1 LLQSPKMPVISSDPR
16 EFLNEYGFPLKP
28 PRDFELDGELA
39 EFASGHPTEWGSW
52 NVAIDY
58 SNEVEGDSKLLPT
71 SYYSA
76 LSSDGKLL
84 AISSSQERISIYDT
98 SSKELRSILEGSG
111 KIVFR
116 PNQRPEK
123 PGYTLLGSIS
133 HNGVSENRLILWD
146 LDQHGRLLDEE
157 EPIDTAAFATKA
169 MAAILPELL
178 TEHEWTEEFV
188 HTSRL
193 HAEFEKALS
202 RVAADH
208 RRKHHTVI
216 DNAQLGDFGSVP
228 FSNDGRLL
236 LYHSSIELTQ
246 HGNDKLLNVV
256 IYDIDA
262 GKELHSLSGHTN
274 AIMWSAISPDHERIA
289 TFARDGTLRM
299 YSVSTGELEWYT
311 GRSERQSWAAA
322 FAHDSKHIIWSSDGG
337 RLIQVFAVSDGHK
350 VSTFQEELS
359 DACRNFAWHPADQQV
374 AFLVGKHA
382 YVWRPFDGHDGTIT
396 QHFLLDDNNDE
407 NRMVVIQS
415 VMWMEAG
422 KLLSFELSEGTKFVY
437 DTQTNTKEVFMPPKD
452 TKYSSVDQGFYGVLR
467 NDDQPDFYLS
477 VDGDGKVRYWRPSV
491 PAFPWWVKDI
501 AQAAPVPRKVFPET
515 GKYVKVTKVPSKGA
529 RRNYASMSCW
539 VEKGAELWTAE

>member
-1 LLQSPKMPVISSDPR
+1 MPVISSNSR
-16 EFLNEYGFPLKP
+16 EFLNEHSFPLKP
-28 PRDFELDGELA
+28 SRDFELDGEPA
-39 EFASGHPTEWGSW
+39 EFASGHPKEWGSW

-58 SNEVEGDSKLLPT
+58 SNEVEGDSELLPT
-71 SYYSA
+71 NYYSA

-111 KIVFR
+111 KVVFR
-116 PNQRPEK
+116 PDQGPEK

-146 LDQHGRLLDEE
+146 LDRHGRLLDEE

-216 DNAQLGDFGSVP
+216 DNAQLGEFGSVP

-236 LYHSSIELTQ
+236 LYHSFIESTQ
-246 HGNDKLLNVV
+246 NGNDKLPNVV

-262 GKELHSLSGHTN
+262 GKELRSLSGHTK
-274 AIMWSAISPDHERIA
+274 AIMWSATSPDHERVA

-299 YSVSTGELEWYT
+299 YSVSTGELIWSTE
-311 GRSERQSWAAA
+311 RSERQNWAAA
-322 FAHDSKHIIWSSDGG
+322 FTHDSKHIICSSNGSG
-337 RLIQVFAVSDGHK
+337 FIQVFAVSDGHK
-350 VSTFQEELS
+350 VSTFQEELR
-359 DACRNFAWHPADQQV
+359 DACRNFIWHPADQQV
-374 AFLVGKHA
+374 AFHVGKHA
-382 YVWRPFDGHDGTIT
+382 YVWRPFDGHDGTVA
-396 QHFLLDDNNDE
+396 QHFLLDDNRDGNC
-407 NRMVVIQS
+407 MVVIQS
-415 VMWMEAG
+415 VTWMEAG
-422 KLLSFELSEGTKFVY
+422 RLLSLEFSEGTKLVY
-437 DTQTNTKEVFMPPKD
+437 DTETNAKEVFMPPKN
-452 TKYSSVDQGFYGVLR
+452 TKSSSVDQGFYGVLR
-467 NDDQPDFYLS
+467 NDDEPDFYLS
-477 VDGDGKVRYWRPSV
+477 VDGDGKVRYWRTSV
-491 PAFPWWVKDI
+491 PAFPSWWDKDV
-501 AQAAPVPRKVFPET
+501 AQSAPVPRKVFPET
-515 GKYVKVTKVPSKGA
+515 GKYVKVTKVSSKGA
-529 RRNYASMSCW
+529 RPKYASMSCW